1 MIHLGLWLPLVAGLI
16 LFFAPTLGRTFAVV
30 AAAVTFVISVALFAG
45 YNPAGSVLGQH
56 IAYATQIP
64 LLQEV
69 GVYYALGLD
78 GAGLLLWI
86 AVSLTVLLGVWIAD
100 APVRFLALALIME
113 TGLLGIFAANDL
125 VLFYAFFEAT
135 LIPSLMMLWLYGGPD
150 RLQAIYTFAIFTLV
164 GSLPM
169 LASVFAV
176 RYLGGSSSFLYSDLL
191 QHPLGGAAA
200 GWAFLGFLI
209 AFAVKTPLF
218 PLHAWLPPFHQ
229 QNHPSGLADAMGTL
243 YKVGIFAFFKW
254 AIPLIPSGFQ
264 QWQGLVL
271 FLAAFGAIYA
281 AWVAFSAKD
290 WKTLLA
296 YASIS
301 HMSIGLLG
309 LFSGTSQGTV
319 GALFLL
325 GASMVYS
332 SATFLFVG
340 IVYKRI
346 GSLGFTPVRGLAK
359 HTPALYVLGMF
370 LLMATI
376 GLPGLSGFPGEFL
389 ALLGAYQASPWL
401 TFIAFLSVIAAA
413 AFALTAYQ
421 KVFQEVP
428 QSQPVPDLS
437 FREWG
442 FASVT
447 LAVLLIMGLYPKL
460 FTVYLEPL
468 GKTIASLLGGGA

>member
-1 MIHLGLWLPLVAGLI
+1 M
-16 LFFAPTLGRTFAVV
+16 PTLGRTFAVV
-30 AAAVTFVISVALFAG
+30 AAAVTFVISVVLFAG
-45 YNPAGSVLGQH
+45 YNPAGAALGQH
-56 IAYATQIP
+56 IAYTTQTP

-86 AVSLTVLLGVWIAD
+86 AVSLTVFLGVWIAD
-100 APVRFLALALIME
+100 VPVRFLALALTME

-135 LIPSLMMLWLYGGPD
+135 LIPSLMMLWLYGGGD
-150 RLQAIYTFAIFTLV
+150 RLRAIYTFAIFTLV

-176 RYLGGSSSFLYSDLL
+176 RYLGGSPSFLYSDLL
-191 QHPLGGAAA
+191 AHPLGGAAA

-209 AFAVKTPLF
+209 AFAVKTPMF

-271 FLAAFGAIYA
+271 FLAAFGAIYS
-281 AWVAFSAKD
+281 AWLAFSARD

-296 YASIS
+296 YASVS

-325 GASMVYS
+325 GASMIYS
-332 SATFLFVG
+332 GAMFLFVG

-346 GSLGFTPVRGLAK
+346 GSLEFTPVRGLAK
-359 HTPALYVLGMF
+359 YAPGMYVLGMF

-428 QSQPVPDLS
+428 QTQAVPDLNTNE
-437 FREWG
+437 RI
-442 FASVT
+442 FAFVAVT
-447 LAVLLIMGLYPKL
+447 VILLMGIYPKL
-460 FTVYLEPL
+460 FTVALEPL
-468 GKTIASLLGGGA
+468 GKAIASLLGGGA